1 MERLDT
7 FEKMLFDIVK
17 QAAYETVKMKK
28 LKSERGKMIV

>member
-17 QAAYETVKMKK
+17 QAAYETVKMKN
-28 LKSERGKMIV
+28 LSRREGR